1 MKNVETHLKAC
12 VSCCG
17 SGSDIYDG
25 TDCQDC
31 CGTGFVPY
39 GAMNGKE
46 ISPEEYIELVR
57 KELFG

>member
-1 MKNVETHLKAC
+1 MKDIETHLKPC

-25 TDCQDC
+25 TDCLDC

-39 GAMNGKE
+39 GTLEGRE
-46 ISPEEYIELVR
+46 ISAEEYIEMVR
-57 KELFG
+57 REFYA